1 MLGIRLL
8 AGFVLH
14 NDCLVQALI
23 RDVPFPL
30 THTFNN
36 ESEGQLIDAF
46 GDMVGNS
53 DFLCDSACGSRNV
66 CTVPALGE
74 IRVVFQMGNHK
85 KKRAF
90 VLSVD
95 GGSKDDFGWV
105 CAKMLECR
113 LDFEG
118 IDTSILESVVEDH
131 FSPGPNPGC
140 DAAESK
146 GGSTFDAAFRDPS
159 ILEDLTKNGFVV
171 IDTNLFTSPV
181 SNEKLSQYLLKKSG
195 QSADIR
201 SDTVG
206 FLGPVEANNCGLDE
220 HFNLLMAIASH
231 LNDNIDFR
239 PSEHNP
245 IFPATVSK
253 PLTNPEFIQAAEY
266 GEGEFY
272 VAHRDT
278 SLDKVEKI
286 KSNFRYYTCILYC
299 NDNWTS
305 SNGGALRIYPD
316 SKYVPDVDDAGLY
329 VDVIPKNGRLLIFD
343 SMLVHSVERVIGD
356 EQKRRALTLWIK
368 RPDDSGV
375 KAPRVTKGEESVRK
389 ERSSRA

>member
-1 MLGIRLL
+1 VIRLL
-8 AGFVLH
+8 ASAGFVSH
-14 NDCLVQALI
+14 CLVQALS

-30 THTFNN
+30 THTFST
-36 ESEGQLIDAF
+36 ESEGLLIDAF
-46 GDMVGNS
+46 GDMVGDS
-53 DFLCDSACGSRNV
+53 DFLCGSACGSRNV

-74 IRVVFQMGNHK
+74 IRVAFKMGKHK
-85 KKRAF
+85 KKHAF

-95 GGSKDDFGWV
+95 GGTKDDFGWI
-105 CAKMLECR
+105 CAKMFECR
-113 LDFEG
+113 SNFEG
-118 IDTSILESVVEDH
+118 IDTSFLESVVEDH

-146 GGSTFDAAFRDPS
+146 GGSAFDATFRDPS

-171 IDTNLFTSPV
+171 IDTDLLTSPI

-206 FLGPVEANNCGLDE
+206 FLGPLEAKDCGLDE
-220 HFNLLMAIASH
+220 HFSLLMAIASH

-239 PSEHNP
+239 PSEHKP
-245 IFPATVSK
+245 IFPGTVSK

-278 SLDKVEKI
+278 SLDKVENI

-305 SNGGALRIYPD
+305 NNGGALRIYPD

-329 VDVIPKNGRLLIFD
+329 VDVIPQNGRLLIFD

-375 KAPRVTKGEESVRK
+375 KAPRITKGEKTVTFDT
-389 ERSSRA
+389 